1 VQQGNNGEQQ
11 GIKVKQQNKNNN
23 AKRKITKNSN

>member
-11 GIKVKQQNKNNN
+11 GIKVKQQNKNNI